1 MFSEYWLLKARTT
14 RKRFDHMILLQN
26 SILMNHKLD
35 QRYLNIVNKT
45 EKKTGFIRGP
55 KINYDFIEI

>member
-1 MFSEYWLLKARTT
+1 
-14 RKRFDHMILLQN
+14 MILLQN

-35 QRYLNIVNKT
+35 RRYLNIVNKT
-45 EKKTGFIRGP
+45 GKKTDFIRGP